1 MILETYQEQQT
12 IVREDPPGQS
22 FAVVGTVHEDGIS
35 LIFNGSTDESL
46 KHYKCNST
54 VHFQSGQKV
63 RIIEESGTYVVE
75 YPVGNPAE
83 SINADY
89 AARAGYAE
97 KAGTAGTAAR
107 SDSSTNAVKAE
118 NAVLAQQVENQ
129 AEGIAN
135 LLFSYDAQGELYVR
149 AVTDSN
155 WTKLTGTVVSLE

>member
-1 MILETYQEQQT
+1 M
-12 IVREDPPGQS
+12 
-22 FAVVGTVHEDGIS
+22 
-35 LIFNGSTDESL
+35 
-46 KHYKCNST
+46 
-54 VHFQSGQKV
+54 HFQSGQKV

-107 SDSSTNAVKAE
+107 SDSSTNAAKAE